1 MENLK
6 QNIEAL
12 IFTAEQSVT
21 TKDIQVALKAV
32 YGEEFSEVEIRNEI
46 NALTEKYASDDFA
59 FELAEI
65 AGGFKFLSKKNYYA
79 VVNTLLQ
86 INSKKRL
93 TTAALETLA
102 IISYKQPISKPEIE
116 NIRGVNCDYSIQKLL
131 EKDLIVITGKG
142 DGPGKPILYGISKT
156 FLDHFGLKSTRD
168 LPKLKD
174 VQLNDNE
181 IGMPAELNILEEE
194 NLIVGENGEISVND
208 APTSGEEQPPKA

>member
-21 TKDIQVALKAV
+21 TKDIQTALKAV

-46 NALTEKYASDDFA
+46 NALTEKYASEDFA

-156 FLDHFGLKSTRD
+156 FLDHFGLKSARD

-194 NLIVGENGEISVND
+194 NLIVNENGEINVND
-208 APTSGEEQPPKA
+208 TPPASEEQTPEA

>member
-21 TKDIQVALKAV
+21 TKDIQTALKAV

-46 NALTEKYASDDFA
+46 NALTEKYANDDFA

-156 FLDHFGLKSTRD
+156 FLDHFGLKSARD

-194 NLIVGENGEISVND
+194 NLIVNENGEINVND
-208 APTSGEEQPPKA
+208 APPASEEQTPEA

>member
-21 TKDIQVALKAV
+21 TKDIQTALKAV

-46 NALTEKYASDDFA
+46 NALTEKYASEDFA

-156 FLDHFGLKSTRD
+156 FLDHFGLKSARD

-194 NLIVGENGEISVND
+194 NLIVNENGEINVNETP
-208 APTSGEEQPPKA
+208 ASGEEQAPEA

>member
-1 MENLK
+1 MNNLK

-21 TKDIQVALKAV
+21 TKDIQTALKAV
-32 YGEEFSEVEIRNEI
+32 FGEEFSEVEIRNEI
-46 NALTEKYASDDFA
+46 NALTEKYASEDFA

-65 AGGFKFLSKKNYYA
+65 AGGFKFLSKKNYYL

-102 IISYKQPISKPEIE
+102 IIAYKQPISKPEIE

-131 EKDLIVITGKG
+131 EKDLILIEGKG
-142 DGPGKPILYGISKT
+142 TGPGKPILYGISKT
-156 FLDHFGLKSTRD
+156 FMDHFGLKSVKD

-174 VQLNDNE
+174 VQLGDNE
-181 IGMPAELNILEEE
+181 IGMPAEFNILEEE
-194 NLIVGENGEISVND
+194 NLTVNENGEIKVNENT
-208 APTSGEEQPPKA
+208 PLGEEKNPEA

>member
-1 MENLK
+1 MDNLK

-21 TKDIQVALKAV
+21 TKDIQTALKAV

-46 NALTEKYASDDFA
+46 NSLTEKYANDDFA

-156 FLDHFGLKSTRD
+156 FLDHFGLKSARD

-174 VQLNDNE
+174 VQLSDNE

-194 NLIVGENGEISVND
+194 NLTVNENGEINVNEKP
-208 APTSGEEQPPKA
+208 ASNEEQSPQA

>member
-21 TKDIQVALKAV
+21 TKDIQTALKAV

-46 NALTEKYASDDFA
+46 NALTEKYASEDFA

-156 FLDHFGLKSTRD
+156 FLDHFGLKSARD

-194 NLIVGENGEISVND
+194 NLIVNENGEINVNET
-208 APTSGEEQPPKA
+208 PGSGEEQATEA

>member
-21 TKDIQVALKAV
+21 TKDIQTALKAV

-46 NALTEKYASDDFA
+46 NALTEKYASEDFA

-79 VVNTLLQ
+79 VVNTLMQ

-156 FLDHFGLKSTRD
+156 FLDHFGLKSARD

-194 NLIVGENGEISVND
+194 NLIVNENGEINVNETP
-208 APTSGEEQPPKA
+208 ASGEEQAPEA

>member
-1 MENLK
+1 MDNLK

-21 TKDIQVALKAV
+21 TKDIQTALKAV

-46 NALTEKYASDDFA
+46 NALTEKYANDDFA

-156 FLDHFGLKSTRD
+156 FLDHFGLKSARD

-194 NLIVGENGEISVND
+194 NLIVNENGEINVND
-208 APTSGEEQPPKA
+208 APPASEEQTPEA

>member
-1 MENLK
+1 MDNLK

-21 TKDIQVALKAV
+21 TKDIQTALKAV

-46 NALTEKYASDDFA
+46 NALTEKYASEDFA

-156 FLDHFGLKSTRD
+156 FLDHFGLKSARD

-194 NLIVGENGEISVND
+194 NLIVNENGEINVNETP
-208 APTSGEEQPPKA
+208 ASGEEQAPEA

>member
-12 IFTAEQSVT
+12 IFTAEQSAT
-21 TKDIQVALKAV
+21 TKDIQTALKAV

-46 NALTEKYASDDFA
+46 NALTEKYASEDFA

-156 FLDHFGLKSTRD
+156 FLDHFGLKSARD

-194 NLIVGENGEISVND
+194 NLIVNENAEINVNETP
-208 APTSGEEQPPKA
+208 ASGEEQAPEA

>member
-6 QNIEAL
+6 QTIEAL

-21 TKDIQVALKAV
+21 TKDIQSVIKTV
-32 YGEEFSEVEIRNEI
+32 YDQEISETEIRNEI
-46 NALTEKYASDDFA
+46 NLLTEKYNTDEFA

-65 AGGFKFLSKKNYYA
+65 AGGFKFLSKKDYYL

-102 IISYKQPISKPEIE
+102 IIAYRQPISKPEIE

-131 EKDLIVITGKG
+131 EKDLIVISGKG
-142 DGPGKPILYGISKT
+142 SGPGKPILYGISKN
-156 FLDHFGLKSTRD
+156 FMDHFGINSIKD
-168 LPKLKD
+168 LPMLKD
-174 VQLNDNE
+174 VQLGENE
-181 IGMPAELNILEEE
+181 IGSPAELTIEE
-194 NLIVGENGEISVND
+194 NMVVDENGELRVND
-208 APTSGEEQPPKA
+208 SEESNENNGSEN

>member
-21 TKDIQVALKAV
+21 TKDIQTALKAV

-46 NALTEKYASDDFA
+46 NALTEKYANDDFA

-156 FLDHFGLKSTRD
+156 FLDHFGLKSARD

-194 NLIVGENGEISVND
+194 NLIVNENGEINVND
-208 APTSGEEQPPKA
+208 TPPASEEQTPEA

>member
-21 TKDIQVALKAV
+21 TKDIQTALKAV

-46 NALTEKYASDDFA
+46 NALTEKYANDDFA

-156 FLDHFGLKSTRD
+156 FLDHFGLKSARD

-194 NLIVGENGEISVND
+194 NLIVNENGEINVND
-208 APTSGEEQPPKA
+208 APSASEEQTPEA

>member
-1 MENLK
+1 MNNLK

-21 TKDIQVALKAV
+21 TKDIQTALKAV
-32 YGEEFSEVEIRNEI
+32 FGEEFSEVEIRNEI
-46 NALTEKYASDDFA
+46 NALTEKYASEDFA

-65 AGGFKFLSKKNYYA
+65 AGGFKFLSKKNYYL

-102 IISYKQPISKPEIE
+102 IIAYKQPISKPEIE

-131 EKDLIVITGKG
+131 EKDLILIEGKG
-142 DGPGKPILYGISKT
+142 NGPGKPILYGISKT
-156 FLDHFGLKSTRD
+156 FMDHFGLKSVKD

-174 VQLNDNE
+174 VQLGDNE
-181 IGMPAELNILEEE
+181 IGMPAEFNILEEE
-194 NLIVGENGEISVND
+194 NLTVNENGEIKVNENT
-208 APTSGEEQPPKA
+208 ATGEEKNPQA